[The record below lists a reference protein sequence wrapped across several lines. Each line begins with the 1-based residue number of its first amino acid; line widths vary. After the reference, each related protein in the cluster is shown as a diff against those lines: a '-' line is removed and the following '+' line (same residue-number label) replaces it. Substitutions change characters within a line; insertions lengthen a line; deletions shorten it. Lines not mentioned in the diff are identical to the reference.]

1 MTRIKEAR
9 FNGGL
14 DYILEDGTELYEMD
28 WNTICYSQGYD
39 PKHKKDVKCKFY
51 PIYDEEGEIIGFKE
65 RY

>member
-1 MTRIKEAR
+1 MIRIKEAI

-39 PKHKKDVKCKFY
+39 SKNKKDVKCEFY
-51 PIYDEEGEIIGFKE
+51 PIYNEEGEIIGFKE